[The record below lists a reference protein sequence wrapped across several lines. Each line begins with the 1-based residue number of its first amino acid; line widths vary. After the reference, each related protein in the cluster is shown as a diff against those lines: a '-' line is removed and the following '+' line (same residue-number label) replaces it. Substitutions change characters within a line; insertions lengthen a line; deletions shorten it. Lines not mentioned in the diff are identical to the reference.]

1 MFVQGVILKTAM
13 EFTCILEAATEC
25 KCMKFNAIAGT
36 IPKDPPI
43 KLNSKLILEDPF
55 DLKQWIAENRTQL
68 DEEGS
73 IPVFGEHY
81 QFQVSS
87 FYAGRKIWGGNME
100 WGGYRFEF
108 WFRWWHFSL

>member
-1 MFVQGVILKTAM
+1 MFVRGVVLKTAM
-13 EFTCILEAATEC
+13 EFKCVSEAAAKC
-25 KCMKFNAIAGT
+25 KYMKFNAIAGT
-36 IPKDPPI
+36 IPKDPPV
-43 KLNSKLILEDPF
+43 KLNNKLILEDPF

-87 FYAGRKIWGGNME
+87 FYAGGKISGGNME
-100 WGGYRFEF
+100 
-108 WFRWWHFSL
+108 